1 MSIDERSLTK
11 GHVRKLNALRK
22 SIGNALGEQAFAK
35 WLKRGSSSEKKE
47 MIDPVAVKVEQALA
61 RLASDKNVRLG
72 NLGYTIRRAKGKGAS
87 GFVVTK
93 NAKA

>member
-35 WLKRGSSSEKKE
+35 WLKGGSWFDCLSYGCGLSAPTFNRSFFTPE
-47 MIDPVAVKVEQALA
+47 VKNNSFGF
-61 RLASDKNVRLG
+61 RC
-72 NLGYTIRRAKGKGAS
+72 AK
-87 GFVVTK
+87 TP
-93 NAKA
+93 